1 MLVTGVPV
9 AMRMAVGMRVTGT
22 VAVTMLM
29 PMVVFRDTSDEW
41 AMGFAS
47 HAGIVRADREWRSP
61 GLLLF
66 ATLAL

>member
-9 AMRMAVGMRVTGT
+9 AVRMAVGMGVTRT
-22 VAVTMLM
+22 VTVLM

>member
-1 MLVTGVPV
+1 MLVAGVPV
-9 AMRMAVGMRVTGT
+9 AVRVAVGMGVTGT
-22 VAVTMLM
+22 GLM
-29 PMVVFRDTSDEW
+29 RLVVFRDTSDEW

-47 HAGIVRADREWRSP
+47 HAGIVRADRERCSP